1 MRWSRWMTAWL
12 VAFVFITS
20 RAAANAPSDL
30 TPRDLRCE
38 YLVDPMGIEE
48 TAPRLSWTL
57 QSPRRA
63 ERQSAWQVLVASSIE
78 VLASDRGDLWDSGK
92 VASSQTAHIEYAG
105 AALKSRQTCHWKVR
119 AWDRDD
125 QPGPWSTPARWEM
138 GLTAPD
144 DWSAKWVEARPT
156 PAGITIDSAMYE
168 TIDGT
173 VSKDVTPIVT
183 RLLAEHGN
191 EARASNQT
199 LGGDPAR
206 DIRKRLVINYQRNG
220 SRMRAEIAENAVIA
234 LPARQLPYLRKAF
247 AVDSKVR
254 SARLFATALGV
265 YELRLNG
272 QRVGD
277 QHLAP
282 GWTDY
287 NKRVRYQVYDVT
299 AQLQHGRN
307 VLGAIAAPGW
317 FSGHAGLFN
326 AVEFYGKVP
335 ALLAQ
340 LEITFDD
347 GSVQRIISD
356 ESWKSHPGPLLQADL
371 LKGETYDANLE
382 ITGWDMPE
390 FDDSDWTPAATRD
403 ETRTLQADV
412 SQPVRALMELPA
424 RALTEPAPGR
434 WTFDLGQNMVGV
446 VRLKV
451 RADRGTVITLRHG
464 EMLNPDGTIYT
475 ENLRGATSTDTYICR
490 GEGVETWQPRFTF
503 HGFRY
508 VEVTGLASRPELDA
522 VTGIVL
528 GSDLQ
533 PAGEFECSDPRI
545 NQLQSNI
552 VWGMRG
558 NYLSIPT
565 DCPQRDER
573 MGWMAD
579 AQVFLPT
586 AACNADVAAFMS
598 KWMIDI
604 TDAQRE
610 DGAHCDVAP
619 AMKGLSYGTPA
630 WGDAGVIV
638 PWLMYQTYGD
648 KRILERNID
657 SMKRWVLWCEANS
670 TNLLRDK
677 ARGNDYGDWLS
688 IKADTPKGLLGTAY
702 FAHAADIVARSLYAL
717 GRDDEAAGFEGLFRS
732 IRDAFTRAYVATGGR
747 MTGET
752 QCDYVLALQFNL
764 VPDRGSA
771 LKHLIDNIEAN
782 DWHLSTG
789 FVGVSHLLQVLTD
802 SGRSDVAYRLLM
814 QDTFPSWLFPVKH
827 GATTI
832 WERWDGWRPET
843 GVHPEWGMNSFNHYA
858 LGSCGRW
865 LFESVAGIGHDPDAP
880 GFERQV
886 IKPHV
891 GGGLTFARAT
901 CRSMHGEIRSA
912 WKVEGDALTLDV
924 TIPVNTTARIHLPVE
939 NDRSVRESGR
949 MLDDVD
955 GVLMLRKNGGLTI
968 EVGSGAYS
976 FSMPYP

>member
-1 MRWSRWMTAWL
+1 MIGWL
-12 VAFVFITS
+12 LGLACIAS
-20 RAAANAPSDL
+20 SAAAVAPSDL

-63 ERQSAWQVLVASSIE
+63 ERQSAWQLLVASSPEI
-78 VLASDRGDLWDSGK
+78 LARDRGDLWDSSK
-92 VASSQTAHIEYAG
+92 VATSQTAHIEYAG
-105 AALKSRQTCHWKVR
+105 VALTSRQTCHWKVR

-125 QPGPWSTPARWEM
+125 QPGPWSAPARWEM
-138 GLTAPD
+138 GLMSPG
-144 DWSAKWVEARPT
+144 DWSAKWVEARAT
-156 PAGITIDSAMYE
+156 PVEITIDSAKYE

-173 VSKDVTPIVT
+173 VSKDVAPIVA
-183 RLLAEHGN
+183 RLLAEHGS

-206 DIRKRLVINYQRNG
+206 DIRKRLVINYRRNG
-220 SRMRAEIAENAVIA
+220 ASMRAEIPENAAIT
-234 LPARQLPYLRKAF
+234 LPASQLPYLRKTFSIA
-247 AVDSKVR
+247 SKIR
-254 SARLFATALGV
+254 SARLFTTALGV

-277 QHLAP
+277 QYLAP

-299 AQLQHGRN
+299 AQLQQGRN
-307 VLGAIAAPGW
+307 VLGAIVAPGW

-335 ALLAQ
+335 ALLTQ
-340 LEITFDD
+340 LEITSDD
-347 GSVQRIISD
+347 GSIQRIISD

-371 LKGETYDANLE
+371 LKGVTYDANLE
-382 ITGWDMPE
+382 VTGWDVPE
-390 FDDSDWTPAATRD
+390 FDDSAWKPATTRE
-403 ETRTLQADV
+403 ETRTLQADIAP
-412 SQPVRALMELPA
+412 PVRILRELPA
-424 RALTEPAPGR
+424 KSLTEPAPGR

-446 VRLKV
+446 VLLKV

-464 EMLNPDGTIYT
+464 EVLNPDGTIYT
-475 ENLRGATSTDTYICR
+475 ENLRGATSTDVYICS
-490 GEGVETWQPRFTF
+490 GEGVETWLPRFTF

-508 VEVTGLASRPELDA
+508 LEVTGLHDKPDLEA

-528 GSDLQ
+528 GSDL
-533 PAGEFECSDPRI
+533 PVAGEFECSDPRI

-552 VWGMRG
+552 IWGMHG

-586 AACNADVAAFMS
+586 AAYNADIAAFMG

-630 WGDAGVIV
+630 WADAGVIV
-638 PWLMYQTYGD
+638 PWVLYQTYGD
-648 KRILERNID
+648 RRILERNID
-657 SMKRWVLWCEANS
+657 SMMGWVQWCKAHS
-670 TNLLRDK
+670 TNLIRDRD
-677 ARGNDYGDWLS
+677 RGNDYGDWLS
-688 IKADTPKGLLGTAY
+688 IKADTPKDLLGTAY
-702 FAHAADIVARSLYAL
+702 FAHAADIVSQALAVL
-717 GRDDEAAGFEGLFRS
+717 GRQAESDEYRRLYEDILAAFV
-732 IRDAFTRAYVATGGR
+732 AKYVAADGR
-747 MTGET
+747 MTGDT
-752 QCDYVLALQFNL
+752 QTDYILALQFGLLENL
-764 VPDRGSA
+764 PLGDRVA
-771 LKHLIDNIEAN
+771 IEHLVNDIAAKDN
-782 DWHLSTG
+782 HLSTG

-802 SGRSDVAYRLLM
+802 YGRSDVAYRLLM

-843 GVHPEWGMNSFNHYA
+843 GVHPDASMNSFNHYA

-865 LFESVAGIGHDPDAP
+865 LYEGIAGIRRDPDSIAFDRIIIEP
-880 GFERQV
+880 R
-886 IKPHV
+886 I
-891 GGGLTFARAT
+891 GGGLTYARAT
-901 CRSMHGEIRSA
+901 FRSMHGEIASA
-912 WKVEGDALTLDV
+912 WKIDHGRLLLDV
-924 TIPVNTTARIHLPVE
+924 SIPVNTSATLHLPTPS
-939 NDRSVRESGR
+939 DRDVLESGQP
-949 MLDDVD
+949 LAQAE
-955 GVLMLRKNGGLTI
+955 GVNPVRKNGSLTV
-968 EVGSGAYS
+968 EVGSGTYS